1 MHVTMNV
8 EFINPF
14 LSAAMNVLSTM
25 TFTEAT
31 PRKPY
36 LKEDSNPKGA
46 VTGIINISGQ
56 AEGTLAITF
65 SHECI
70 CHLVANMFG
79 EKIDTINQDVKDA
92 VGELTNMI
100 SGGARRQLAES
111 GLPLQAGIP
120 EVLSGPTHKVEHP
133 LETPAIAVPFETPGG
148 DFTIEVCLSD

>member
-1 MHVTMNV
+1 MNV

-14 LSAAMNVLSTM
+14 LLAAVNVLGTM

-36 LKEDSNPKGA
+36 LKKDSKPEGA
-46 VTGIINISGQ
+46 VTGIISISGKT
-56 AEGTLAITF
+56 EGSLAITF

-79 EKIDTINQDVKDA
+79 EEVSTINQDVKDA

-100 SGGARRQLAES
+100 SGDARRQLAES
-111 GLPLQAGIP
+111 GLSLQAGIP
-120 EVLSGPTHKVEHP
+120 QVLSGPAHKVEHP
-133 LETPAIAVPFETPGG
+133 LAIPAIAVPFETPGG
-148 DFTIEVCLSD
+148 GFTIEVCLAE

>member
-1 MHVTMNV
+1 MNV

-14 LSAAMNVLSTM
+14 LLAAVNVLNTM
-25 TFTEAT
+25 TFTEAK

-36 LKEDSNPKGA
+36 LKEDSKPEGA
-46 VTGIINISGQ
+46 VTGIISISGQ
-56 AEGTLAITF
+56 AEGSLAISF

-79 EKIDTINQDVKDA
+79 EEVSTINQDVKDA

-100 SGGARRQLAES
+100 SGDARRQLAES

-120 EVLSGPTHKVEHP
+120 EVLSGPTHKVEHSLTAP
-133 LETPAIAVPFETPGG
+133 TIAVPFDTPGG
-148 DFTIEVCLSD
+148 EFTIEVCLSD